1 MSMGREQS
9 LAVGF
14 HVYPCKHLKFC
25 NDKELSPSSAR
36 PCYVCFYGPQK
47 DLLSAFG
54 IAAEC
59 FLSHGESFASV
70 LLLSVC
76 LIAVRN
82 LCCASEEAQK
92 QDFCWRRDAE
102 SYQKHETYRVADH
115 RSMSIP
121 RPDSTVLAI
130 TWTGLTRGTG
140 SGG

>member
-1 MSMGREQS
+1 MLRCFLFLFYLPKNVNGSRAIPGS
-9 LAVGF
+9 GLS

-70 LLLSVC
+70 LFLSVC

-92 QDFCWRRDAE
+92 QDFAGDVMRNHTRNTRLIEWR
-102 SYQKHETYRVADH
+102 
-115 RSMSIP
+115 
-121 RPDSTVLAI
+121 I
-130 TWTGLTRGTG
+130 TGP
-140 SGG
+140 